1 MKDEIDKFLQT
12 NDVDERSSNDLRDCP
27 PEVQRIVLSRGDL
40 STARNP
46 SAALIARIRDA
57 RHSIAAGPRDSR
69 SMGGSGDPEVESFLR
84 SNEVDESAA
93 ASLRSCSSEVQRTVI
108 ARGDLTGARN
118 PSSALLSRIRDAKQG
133 GSDRGGG
140 YDGPRDSQGYGS
152 GYGGGGGYGAYSS
165 PNGGAGLGGLPPP
178 PGYPQQY
185 GSNAQAGAYSGS
197 YGMYPGYYA
206 MQGYGMPATNMQ
218 GYSGSG
224 YPTSGYPTSGWPM
237 ATAAATGYGAAGAQ
251 PAPAP
256 QPIADSGRGR
266 SRS

>member
-140 YDGPRDSQGYGS
+140 YDGPRDSQG
-152 GYGGGGGYGAYSS
+152 GGGNLYGGGYGAYGSGCGGSS
-165 PNGGAGLGGLPPP
+165 PLGGMPPA
-178 PGYPQQY
+178 PGYPPQMY
-185 GSNAQAGAYSGS
+185 GGGAAGAYGGN
-197 YGMYPGYYA
+197 YGMYPGCYA
-206 MQGYGMPATNMQ
+206 MPGYGM
-218 GYSGSG
+218 
-224 YPTSGYPTSGWPM
+224 
-237 ATAAATGYGAAGAQ
+237 AGGM
-251 PAPAP
+251 P
-256 QPIADSGRGR
+256 G
-266 SRS
+266 